1 MPKHLHIGLAFI
13 IIFVFAL
20 KLPLAE
26 AETFITDSNLEKA
39 IKNQLGISETKGL
52 TIENVSAMGSLAAQ
66 GNHISNLKGLE
77 YASKLTELNI
87 SDNEVADLSYL
98 KNISTLEILIADGN
112 KIESVAALINLDKL
126 NWANLGDNGI
136 ADLTAFKNLST
147 LKTLSLY
154 NNKISD
160 INALQGLSDLKY
172 LDLEGNK
179 INDLSALSNLK
190 ELKTLLVS
198 GNELTS
204 LDPLGEL
211 ENISY
216 LYASNNQ
223 IADLAPLANL
233 SLENGEVNLSSNKV
247 TDLEPLRHM
256 EVRNSLQFDVSNNQ
270 VSSLE
275 PLRGLSG
282 LTELRASSNQ
292 INTVEH
298 LSNLQNLT
306 SLDLS
311 NNHIKSLAGLSLR
324 SNILYT
330 LDFTGNEIADI
341 RALTPITVGNLDLS
355 DNKIS
360 DISALKNLTSG
371 YVNLKGNPLSSES
384 IKLVDILR
392 QKGIEVEFEG
402 STERFGGANR
412 YDTAAEIVRRGWE
425 TAETVFIAPGSDF
438 PDALAGAPLAY
449 RMDAPI
455 LLTTKDILP
464 RPIMQVISELTPRKA
479 VILGGVGVISRE
491 VETQLKTLGISEV
504 ERLGGKN
511 RYGTAKLIFEK
522 LKALNGSPKT
532 AVIAYGRD
540 FPDALSV
547 ASAAAQNGYPILLTE
562 KAVIPTETMSS
573 LSSIQETIVV
583 GGEGVISKSVFS
595 KLPNAKRISGPNRF
609 ETALKISQQLG
620 QSNSLFYIANGRGF
634 ADALAGSV
642 VAAKEQAQLLLV
654 EKNKI
659 DPEVSQLLKEHQ
671 SSDLVILGGEGVV
684 AKSVA
689 EQLQ

>member
-1 MPKHLHIGLAFI
+1 MQKYLYIVLAFTL
-13 IIFVFAL
+13 IFTFAL

-77 YASKLTELNI
+77 YASRLTELNI
-87 SDNEVADLSYL
+87 SDNEVTDLSYL
-98 KNISTLEILIADGN
+98 KNISSLETVIADGN
-112 KIESVAALINLDKL
+112 ELESVAALTNLNKL
-126 NWANLGDNGI
+126 KWVTLGDNRI
-136 ADLTAFKNLST
+136 ADLTAFRNLSS
-147 LKTLSLY
+147 LETLSLY
-154 NNKISD
+154 NNKISN
-160 INALQGLSDLKY
+160 INSLQGLTTLKY

-179 INDLSALSNLK
+179 INDLSALSNLN
-190 ELKTLLVS
+190 ELTTLLVS

-204 LDPLGEL
+204 LDSLDGL
-211 ENISY
+211 EKLSY
-216 LYASNNQ
+216 IYASNNQ
-223 IADLAPLANL
+223 IADLSPLSSL
-233 SLENGEVNLSSNKV
+233 SLEKGEVNLSSNKI
-247 TDLEPLRHM
+247 TDLGPLRHM
-256 EVRNSLQFDVSNNQ
+256 EVSNSLQLDVSNNQ
-270 VSSLE
+270 VISLE
-275 PLRGLSG
+275 PLKG
-282 LTELRASSNQ
+282 LTGLTGLNASNNQ

-311 NNHIKSLAGLSLR
+311 NNQLKNLSGLNLKS
-324 SNILYT
+324 NTLYT
-330 LDFTGNEIADI
+330 LDFTGNELADI
-341 RALTPITVGNLDLS
+341 RALTPISAGSLDLS

-360 DISALKNLTSG
+360 DIRALKNLTSG
-371 YVNLKGNPLSSES
+371 YVNLKGNPLSRES
-384 IKLVDILR
+384 MKIVDILR
-392 QKGIEVEFEG
+392 QKGVEVEFEG

-455 LLTTKDILP
+455 LLTTKETLP

-491 VETQLKTLGISEV
+491 VENQLKALGISEV

-547 ASAAAQNGYPILLTE
+547 ASVAAQNGYPILLTE
-562 KAVIPTETMSS
+562 KAVIPTETLSS

-609 ETALKISQQLG
+609 ATALKISQQLG
-620 QSNSLFYIANGRGF
+620 QPNKIFYIANGRGF

-654 EKNKI
+654 EKTKI
-659 DPEVSQLLKEHQ
+659 DPEVSQLLKDQ
-671 SSDLVILGGEGVV
+671 PSSDLVILGGEGVV

>member
-52 TIENVSAMGSLAAQ
+52 TIENISAIGSLAAQ

-87 SDNEVADLSYL
+87 SDNEVTDLSYL
-98 KNISTLEILIADGN
+98 KDIGSLETLIADGN
-112 KIESVAALINLDKL
+112 EIESIAALTNLNRLK
-126 NWANLGDNGI
+126 WVNLGDNRL
-136 ADLTAFKNLST
+136 ADLTAFSNLSA
-147 LKTLSLY
+147 LETLSLY
-154 NNKISD
+154 NNEISN
-160 INALQGLSDLKY
+160 INSLQGLTNLKY

-190 ELKTLLVS
+190 ELKTLLIS

-204 LDPLGEL
+204 LVSISGLGKL
-211 ENISY
+211 SY
-216 LYASNNQ
+216 IYASNNQ
-223 IADLAPLANL
+223 IADLSPLANL
-233 SLENGEVNLSSNKV
+233 SLESGEVILSSNKI
-247 TDLEPLRHM
+247 TDLNPLRHM
-256 EVRNSLQFDVSNNQ
+256 EVSNSLQLDISNNQ
-270 VSSLE
+270 VISLE
-275 PLRGLSG
+275 PLKGLSG
-282 LTELRASSNQ
+282 LTELNASSNQ
-292 INTVEH
+292 ISTVEH

-311 NNHIKSLAGLSLR
+311 NNQLKNLAGLSLR
-324 SNILYT
+324 SNTLYT
-330 LDFTGNEIADI
+330 LVFTGNELADI
-341 RALTPITVGNLDLS
+341 RALTPITAGSLDLS

-371 YVNLKGNPLSSES
+371 YVNLKGNPLSRES
-384 IKLVDILR
+384 REIVDQMR
-392 QKGIEVEFEG
+392 QNGVEVEFEG

-425 TAETVFIAPGSDF
+425 TAEAVFIAPGSDF

-455 LLTTKDILP
+455 LLTTKDTLP
-464 RPIMQVISELTPRKA
+464 RPIMQVISELTPQKA
-479 VILGGVGVISRE
+479 VILGGVGVISHE
-491 VETQLKTLGISEV
+491 VEIQLKTLGISEV

-562 KAVIPTETMSS
+562 KAVIPTETLSS

-583 GGEGVISKSVFS
+583 GGEGVISKSVYS
-595 KLPNAKRISGPNRF
+595 KLPNAKRISGSNRF
-609 ETALKISQQLG
+609 ATALKISQQLG
-620 QSNSLFYIANGRGF
+620 QSNKIFYIANGRGF

-671 SSDLVILGGEGVV
+671 SSNLVILGGEGVV